1 MFMLVRNF
9 VNMYI
14 HVCTMYR
21 DVCTD
26 LPILVQVV
34 RIPDV
39 SPLIYKGL
47 TGILCFTKLPSM
59 YPQLQGELFCP
70 LPCSM

>member
-1 MFMLVRNF
+1 MPVRNF

-34 RIPDV
+34 RIIPDDRV
-39 SPLIYKGL
+39 VLSTYYGSR
-47 TGILCFTKLPSM
+47 FQM
-59 YPQLQGELFCP
+59 V
-70 LPCSM
+70 